1 MMDDRLTRRSL
12 LAGLASGYFMS
23 NTRLRAQPSDPAT
36 LAIDEARRLIAEK
49 KLSPVELVRAYLAR
63 IERLNPRINAYIT
76 VMGDSALKQ
85 AQALE
90 AEIAKGRS
98 RGPLHGMPIALKDN
112 IDTAGVKTTAASAV
126 FADRVPKEDAVVV
139 RKLREAG
146 AVFLGKLNMHE
157 FAYGGTS
164 IVSAF
169 GPVRNPWNTDYS
181 PGGSSGGSAAAVAA
195 RLCAA
200 ALGTDTA
207 ASIRMPA
214 AFCGVVGLKATHG
227 LASIRGIIPLSESHD
242 HVGPLARSV
251 ADSALVMTALTGFDA
266 LDPMS
271 IVAERVNYRDAIGT
285 AVAKFRIG
293 IPRKPFFDD
302 LDPEI
307 RTAAENAIAVIRKL
321 TAATA
326 DVTLPEAETFPALL
340 GEIYAYHAEYVADA
354 ARRKLYQ
361 PLTLER
367 ILDGSKLP
375 LAVYVEARRQMAIL
389 RNRAPEIFAR
399 VDLLVTPTTMRMQP
413 TIASATADPTSE
425 ITLIRNTVPFNVLGI
440 PTISIPCGF
449 SRTGLPIGLQITG
462 PRLGEARVLAL
473 AHAYEQATEWHRRTP
488 KAFS

>member
-1 MMDDRLTRRSL
+1 MNDGLTRRTL
-12 LAGLASGYFMS
+12 LAGFVAGYFVS
-23 NTRLRAQPSDPAT
+23 STRLRAQPSDLTT
-36 LAIDEARRLIAEK
+36 LTIDEARRLIAEK
-49 KLSPVELVRAYLAR
+49 KLSPVDLVRAYLAR
-63 IERLNPRINAYIT
+63 IEKVNPRINAYIT
-76 VMGDSALKQ
+76 VTSDSALQQ

-90 AEIAKGRS
+90 AEIAKGKARS
-98 RGPLHGMPIALKDN
+98 PLHGVPIALKDN
-112 IDTAGVKTTAASAV
+112 IDTAGVRTTAASAL
-126 FADRVPKEDAVVV
+126 FADRVPKDDAVVV

-164 IVSAF
+164 VVSHF

-214 AFCGVVGLKATHG
+214 AFCNVVGLKATHG
-227 LASIRGIIPLSESHD
+227 LASIRGIIPLAESHD

-251 ADSALVMTALTGFDA
+251 ADSALIMAALAGFDP

-271 IVAERVNYRDAIGT
+271 IVADPLSYRDAIGG
-285 AVAKFRIG
+285 VVSKLRIG

-307 RTAAENAIAVIRKL
+307 DIAVENALAVIGKL
-321 TAATA
+321 TAGSV
-326 DVTLPEAETFPALL
+326 DVTLPAAGTSAALL
-340 GEIYAYHAEYVADA
+340 GAAYAYHAEYVADA
-354 ARRKLYQ
+354 GRNTLYH
-361 PLTLER
+361 PETLQR
-367 ILDGSKLP
+367 ILNGSKIP
-375 LAVYVEARRQMAIL
+375 LRDYVEARRQMAIL
-389 RNRAPEIFAR
+389 RNRVPEIFAR
-399 VDLLVTPTTMRMQP
+399 VDLLVTPTTMRMPP
-413 TIASATADPTSE
+413 TIASTASDLSDV
-425 ITLIRNTVPFNVLGI
+425 IFIRNTVPFNVLGI

-449 SRTGLPIGLQITG
+449 SRAGLPIGLQISG

-473 AHAYEQATEWHRRTP
+473 AHGYERATEWHRRT
-488 KAFS
+488 ATV

>member
-1 MMDDRLTRRSL
+1 MSDGLTRRDWL
-12 LAGLASGYFMS
+12 TGIAAGVFASTT
-23 NTRLRAQPSDPAT
+23 NLRAQPSDPT
-36 LAIDEARRLIAEK
+36 SLTIDEARALIAAR
-49 KLSPVELVRAYLAR
+49 KLSPVEITRAYLAR
-63 IERLNPRINAYIT
+63 IEKLNPRINAYIT
-76 VMGDSALKQ
+76 VMGDAALKQ

-90 AEIAKGRS
+90 AELAKGRP
-98 RGPLHGMPIALKDN
+98 RGPLHGVPIALKDN

-126 FADRVPKEDAVVV
+126 FADRIPKEDAVVV
-139 RKLREAG
+139 RKLRDAG
-146 AVFLGKLNMHE
+146 AVILGKLNMHE

-164 IVSAF
+164 VVSHF

-195 RLCAA
+195 RMCAV

-251 ADSALVMTALTGFDA
+251 TDSALVMTSLAGFDP

-271 IVAERVNYRDAIGT
+271 IAAERVNYRDAIGS

-293 IPRKPFFDD
+293 IPRKPFFED

-307 RTAAENAIAVIRKL
+307 KTAVDNAIAVIGKL
-321 TAATA
+321 TASTT
-326 DVTLPEAETFPALL
+326 DVTLPEGDTFPALL
-340 GEIYAYHAEYVADA
+340 GEIFAYHATYVADA

-361 PLTLER
+361 PLTLQR
-367 ILDGSKLP
+367 ILDGSTLP
-375 LAVYVEARRQMAIL
+375 MPAYVESRRQMAIL
-389 RNRAPEIFAR
+389 RNKVPEIFAR
-399 VDLLVTPTTMRMQP
+399 VDLLVTPTTMRMP
-413 TIASATADPTSE
+413 PSIASANADPTSE
-425 ITLIRNTVPFNVLGI
+425 ITLIRNTVPFNALGI

-449 SRTGLPIGLQITG
+449 SRAGLPIGLQISG
-462 PRLGEARVLAL
+462 PRLGEVRVLAL

-488 KAFS
+488 AVA